1 MSKLALF
8 GGEKTIN
15 INQPHYIWPPITNKT
30 RQAVLQQLDE
40 SISIYN
46 RSGIIAELE
55 NNLTQY
61 HGVKYALLTNSG
73 TTALYSMFVGAQLGI
88 GDEVIC
94 PTYTFYATVTPLFF
108 TGATPV
114 LVDCD
119 INGNISPEAIREKI
133 TSKTKAIVITH
144 MWGIPC
150 DMDAITA
157 IAKEYNLLLLEDG
170 SHAHG
175 ATYKGQKVGS
185 FGTASAF
192 SLQGQKTLS
201 GGEGGFLLTN
211 SEEIYYRALMLGHYN
226 KRCRQE
232 IPSEH
237 YLHQFAVT
245 GMGLKLRIHPLAA
258 AIANQ
263 QLTHLDEILA
273 QRRQMLEVFKS
284 ELEGLSCICF
294 PTICP
299 EVEPSWYA
307 LVLQYQPQDNG
318 NLSRDKFYQALQAE
332 GCSELDIPNST
343 CPLNYHPLFQ
353 QPQTLFPEYKSMVT
367 NVSFP
372 NADLFYQKALKLP
385 VWHETKDI
393 KLVKLYAQAFKKV
406 INNYQELLV

>member
-15 INQPHYIWPPITNKT
+15 INQPHYIWPPITNET

-55 NNLTQY
+55 NNLAQY

-73 TTALYSMFVGAQLGI
+73 TTALYSMFVGAQLGK

-119 INGNISPEAIREKI
+119 INGNISPEAIRKKI
-133 TSKTKAIVITH
+133 TSKTKAIVVTH

-157 IAKEYNLLLLEDG
+157 ITKEHNLLLLEDG

-211 SEEIYYRALMLGHYN
+211 SEEVYYRALMLGHYN

-237 YLHQFAVT
+237 YLYQFAVT

-273 QRRQMLEVFKS
+273 QRRQILEVFKS
-284 ELEGLSCICF
+284 ELQGLSCICF
-294 PTICP
+294 PTISP
-299 EVEPSWYA
+299 EIEPSWYA
-307 LVLQYQPQDNG
+307 LVLQYQSQKLG
-318 NLSRDKFYQALQAE
+318 NLSPDKLYEALQAE
-332 GCSELDIPNST
+332 GCNELDIPNST
-343 CPLNYHPLFQ
+343 CPLNYHPLFT
-353 QPQTLFPEYKSMVT
+353 QPQTLFPQHESMAT
-367 NVSFP
+367 NLHFP
-372 NADLFYQKALKLP
+372 NADLFYQQALKLP
-385 VWHETKDI
+385 VWHEAKDI
-393 KLVKLYAQAFKKV
+393 QLVKLYAQAFKKV